1 MKKCVLLSVLLLFNT
16 SCHEEIKRDVIYTS
30 FYPIYDL
37 TKRIVRDRLEV
48 INLTESFP
56 EPHEFEPTAK
66 EVVKVTEA
74 RCLLLNGVNLESYY
88 YSLPKVIKDKTY
100 LLSDRIQIKKVDNID
115 DPHYY
120 LSIYN
125 AINMMDYICD
135 ILNVVDND
143 NISFYRKNF
152 EEEKKKF
159 ISLDNEYR
167 ERIKEKNIK
176 NIVVAHAAFGYLCSD
191 YDINQFYINDLS
203 YSDEPTIKKIAST
216 ISFIKENNIKTIFIE
231 ENSFS
236 YVNQIA
242 KETNCRIETLS
253 TLEFL
258 SKEEIEE
265 NNDYISVMKDNL
277 LKILEV
283 NDDQI

>member
-1 MKKCVLLSVLLLFNT
+1 MLIFIVFKLVKIY
-16 SCHEEIKRDVIYTS
+16 IKFFI
-30 FYPIYDL
+30 
-37 TKRIVRDRLEV
+37 
-48 INLTESFP
+48 
-56 EPHEFEPTAK
+56 
-66 EVVKVTEA
+66 
-74 RCLLLNGVNLESYY
+74 
-88 YSLPKVIKDKTY
+88 
-100 LLSDRIQIKKVDNID
+100 
-115 DPHYY
+115 
-120 LSIYN
+120 
-125 AINMMDYICD
+125 
-135 ILNVVDND
+135 DND
-143 NISFYRKNF
+143 
-152 EEEKKKF
+152 
-159 ISLDNEYR
+159 YR

-191 YDINQFYINDLS
+191 YNINQFYINDLS

-231 ENSFS
+231 EHSFS
-236 YVNQIA
+236 YVDQIA